1 MSSNIKTKGLF
12 VLAFLFFVKHVRL
25 VLIYN
30 GFYSFYSVF
39 FWYCVRR
46 ISSYDSCSNI
56 ILAMQWLK
64 YVKTYNYDY
73 D

>member
-39 FWYCVRR
+39 FLVLCPQ
-46 ISSYDSCSNI
+46 DFK
-56 ILAMQWLK
+56 L
-64 YVKTYNYDY
+64 
-73 D
+73 